1 MTTEVAAASIND
13 EDIPC
18 VLGAGRML
26 EDDKIIF
33 HVKLGVGNYRK
44 RDAMTLSLPLSI
56 AAGNIGISR
65 FHRTSYLHR

>member
-26 EDDKIIF
+26 EDDKIS
-33 HVKLGVGNYRK
+33 HVKMG
-44 RDAMTLSLPLSI
+44 SEII
-56 AAGNIGISR
+56 AKEMR
-65 FHRTSYLHR
+65 